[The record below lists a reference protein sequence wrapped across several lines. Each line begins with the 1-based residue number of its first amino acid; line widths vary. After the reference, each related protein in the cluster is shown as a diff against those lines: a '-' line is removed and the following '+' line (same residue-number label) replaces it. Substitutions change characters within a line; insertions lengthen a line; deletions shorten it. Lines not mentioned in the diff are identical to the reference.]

1 MTTVFVHREGRTIRV
16 ERLEPEWLRAAS
28 GVVVW
33 VDMIAPGPEEAD
45 LLRHTFGFH
54 ELAVEDALSE
64 LHYPKI
70 ESYDGY
76 LYLIL
81 HGIDFQASQR
91 EFTTL
96 DVDFFLG
103 PTYVVTVRGAGSRTL
118 EEMLR
123 LCPRNDRILGEGA
136 AAFLHR
142 VVDSMI
148 DHYQPEVD
156 KVEERLD
163 EIEQDVFSSPP
174 ADIIRRILDL
184 KRNVASL
191 RRVIIPQRD
200 VVARLARREFAAIDV
215 EIAYRFRDV
224 HDHLVR
230 LSDEALIF
238 QDRITGILEAHMSNV
253 SNRLNEVMKVL
264 TVIATIFG
272 PLTVM
277 TGLFGMNVDVPW
289 VHPDRTTVPFWLIIA
304 SMLGISGLML
314 LWFRKRGWW

>member
-1 MTTVFVHREGRTIRV
+1 MIAVHVHRGGRTTRV
-16 ERLEPEWLRAAS
+16 ERVEPGWLSPAS
-28 GVVVW
+28 GVIVW
-33 VDMIAPGPEEAD
+33 VDMVSPGPEGAG
-45 LLRHTFGFH
+45 LLRETFHFH
-54 ELAVEDALSE
+54 ELAVEDALSA
-64 LHYPKI
+64 LHYPKV

-81 HGIDFQASQR
+81 HGIDFQASQH
-91 EFTTL
+91 EFTT
-96 DVDFFLG
+96 DDTDFFLG
-103 PTYVVTVRGAGSRTL
+103 PNYLVTVRGEGSRTL
-118 EEMLR
+118 EGMLD
-123 LCPRNDRILGEGA
+123 LCLRNDRILGEGPT
-136 AAFLHR
+136 AFLHR
-142 VVDSMI
+142 IVDSMV
-148 DHYQPEVD
+148 DHYRPEVD
-156 KVEERLD
+156 KLEERLD
-163 EIEQDVFSSPP
+163 DIEQEIFSRPP

-200 VVARLARREFAAIDV
+200 VVARLARREFSAIDT

-264 TVIATIFG
+264 TVIATIFM
-272 PLTVM
+272 PLTVITSM
-277 TGLFGMNVDVPW
+277 FGMNVDFPW
-289 VHPDRTTVPFWLIIA
+289 LPGAKTVPFWVIFL

-314 LWFRKRGWW
+314 AWFRKRGWW